1 MAQPFILEKDIFVY
15 SYITYHADYCGGDD
29 LPSVVDHREEA
40 DSEVQMIC
48 DRDRDQYQLV
58 SLGWQGHQRF
68 YSVLIHLDIKNG
80 KIWIQRNETD
90 RLIAQELVLMGVPRE
105 DIVLGLQPEYARSDT
120 GYSLV

>member
-1 MAQPFILEKDIFVY
+1 MERLERYRESIA
-15 SYITYHADYCGGDD
+15 SLLHDYCEGD
-29 LPSVVDHREEA
+29 REEA

-48 DRDRDQYQLV
+48 DRDRDHYQLV

-68 YSVLIHLDIKNG
+68 YSVLMHLDIKNG

-90 RLIAQELVLMGVPRE
+90 RLIAQELVSMGVLRE

-120 GYSLV
+120 DYSLV